1 MLFTAMKETTFTAEG
16 PREAVVAARA
26 FELWQAA
33 GSPPGRDQDFWFMA
47 ERQVN
52 AERCSTEPAWGP
64 VSVLG
69 CRVT

>member
-1 MLFTAMKETTFTAEG
+1 MTFTAMNETAFTARRPHET
-16 PREAVVAARA
+16 AVAARA

-47 ERQVN
+47 ERQVH
-52 AERCSTEPAWGP
+52 AEQRSAEPAWGP